1 MIRME
6 CEYPQTGI
14 DWIMKKQEKPYI
26 VSGKSIKTRMRVVLE
41 QLLTDMISDQDMSQ
55 IKKMYAIKR
64 IDKMKLKLTKLA
76 HDEGLDE
83 EIIFDFRYKLGKLK
97 LKVLFKK
104 VKEDWELR
112 YKDLMMYR

>member
-1 MIRME
+1 ME
-6 CEYPQTGI
+6 TEYMNYGVDFI
-14 DWIMKKQEKPYI
+14 SEKLEKPYI

-41 QLLTDMISDQDMSQ
+41 QLLTDMVTDQDMSQ

-64 IDKMKLKLTKLA
+64 IDMMKLKLTKLA

-83 EIIFDFRYKLGKLK
+83 EIIFDFRAKLGELK
-97 LKVLFKK
+97 LRVLFKK